1 MAACSRHQEL
11 LDREALLKG
20 VAYQAETMWVFGGCQ
35 KDSDIHAAIYSSL
48 HWYGTPTWCKKK
60 EIPTAFSLWQQS
72 ATPSDQHHFDKHDD
86 YEQNSWKVA
95 EKLREY

>member
-11 LDREALLKG
+11 LDREALLKE

-48 HWYGTPTWCKKK
+48 H
-60 EIPTAFSLWQQS
+60 
-72 ATPSDQHHFDKHDD
+72 
-86 YEQNSWKVA
+86 
-95 EKLREY
+95 